1 VRSASCPIC
10 GRTDSAPFINPLEFD
25 MSRKTTLVALGL
37 CGLAVAAHADQWQ
50 DIQQRKELK
59 CGTFADVPPFAAPDP
74 KTREMVGFDVD
85 LCNALAKHLGV
96 VAKITPLSVE
106 ARVPEVKMGRVD
118 ITVANLAYTV
128 SRGEQIQF
136 SDPYYVAKEMLAVK
150 ASDPGTTKADFKGK
164 RISST
169 KGSTSEQSIKLNN
182 SEPVTFQDTGSAY
195 IALQQ
200 NKSVGVVANTMTIIK
215 LVNQSKAGGVELKMI
230 KEPMALE
237 PVGVGM
243 KKDEPALLA
252 KVNEALATME
262 KAGEIDQLWAKWL
275 GPNTE
280 YKMVREEK
288 VMPLSSLKF
297 VPLQ

>member
-1 VRSASCPIC
+1 
-10 GRTDSAPFINPLEFD
+10 
-25 MSRKTTLVALGL
+25 MSRKITLVALGL

-118 ITVANLAYTV
+118 VTVANLAYTL

-195 IALQQ
+195 MAVQQ

-288 VMPLSSLKF
+288 VMPLSNLKF

>member
-1 VRSASCPIC
+1 
-10 GRTDSAPFINPLEFD
+10 
-25 MSRKTTLVALGL
+25 MSRKITLVALGL

-118 ITVANLAYTV
+118 VTVANLAYTL

-195 IALQQ
+195 MAVQQ
-200 NKSVGVVANTMTIIK
+200 NKSVGMVANTMTIIK
-215 LVNQSKAGGVELKMI
+215 LVNQSKTGGVELKMI

-252 KVNEALATME
+252 KVNEALMTME